1 MNIRKIK
8 LALTVGLMNTPSGNA
23 LQQIRELMTGFSHE
37 VGQFLGLQQVDHA
50 HINHNHE
57 QYRYALRFERLTVD
71 LDLISNPSTKTQV
84 IQRFDLR

>member
-23 LQQIRELMTGFSHE
+23 LHQIKDLMTSFSQE
-37 VGQFLGLQQVDHA
+37 VGQFLTLQQVNYA
-50 HINHNHE
+50 QLNHNHE

-71 LDLISNPSTKTQV
+71 LDLISNPNTKTQV
-84 IQRFDLR
+84 IQRFELR